1 MVVEGLLKKGMNSL
15 LDALESS
22 YVNYQDIEEQY
33 EQETYSPVQQE
44 QLQLNPHYVIHNQ
57 CSEEKLFSNITGHE
71 NLKTV
76 LLNLMETNMLSSTKI
91 KDSITLLMQGIKI
104 FATCNDMEKIVKPLQ
119 SRFLTLLMKDYSYDE
134 FLEIFANLLSKYKHD
149 ELTARR
155 IAYSI
160 WNDLGSKD
168 IRDVIKAGRIIKSA
182 EDIPWYV
189 STLKE
194 YSKT

>member
-71 NLKTV
+71 ILK
-76 LLNLMETNMLSSTKI
+76 
-91 KDSITLLMQGIKI
+91 Q
-104 FATCNDMEKIVKPLQ
+104 F
-119 SRFLTLLMKDYSYDE
+119 Y
-134 FLEIFANLLSKYKHD
+134 
-149 ELTARR
+149 
-155 IAYSI
+155 
-160 WNDLGSKD
+160 
-168 IRDVIKAGRIIKSA
+168 
-182 EDIPWYV
+182 
-189 STLKE
+189 
-194 YSKT
+194 